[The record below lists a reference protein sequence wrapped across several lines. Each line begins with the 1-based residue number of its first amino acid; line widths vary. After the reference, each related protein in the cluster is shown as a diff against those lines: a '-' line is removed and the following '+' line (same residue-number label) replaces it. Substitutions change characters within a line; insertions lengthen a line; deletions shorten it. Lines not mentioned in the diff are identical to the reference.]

1 MSRLYFTPVDQA
13 FTLGSSQIK
22 DTQEEINQLT
32 KIILSNKQK
41 ASTPKKESTM
51 EDKPSASPEK
61 NNYQR
66 IGNPDQQTP
75 AFRPNTAPEDNIDY
89 NLMKVVGH
97 PRFDDIVK
105 NYILVKHPEW
115 LLKETAYTPNQSN
128 VRSNFGNRYH
138 STVGSDVQKYMI
150 FFIIRTYKLLK
161 EHYMALMK

>member
-1 MSRLYFTPVDQA
+1 MSRLYFTPVDKA

-32 KIILSNKQK
+32 KLILNTKQK
-41 ASTPKKESTM
+41 QSAPKKESAP
-51 EDKPSASPEK
+51 EDKSPPAAYEK
-61 NNYQR
+61 NDYKR
-66 IGNPDQQTP
+66 VGNADQQTP

-115 LLKETAYTPNQSN
+115 LLKESVYVPNDTNSK
-128 VRSNFGNRYH
+128 SNFGNRYY
-138 STVGSDVQKYMI
+138 STVTSDIQRYI
-150 FFIIRTYKLLK
+150 TFFIISVFVFVLLS
-161 EHYMALMK
+161 AVF